1 MDVNGPGRQC
11 KKKKKK
17 EEEEEGYRGKTP
29 EKMLTEKRK

>member
-1 MDVNGPGRQC
+1 LSIKTV

>member
-1 MDVNGPGRQC
+1 VQ